1 MNLSDNDIKR
11 KIREILVLH
20 QSQKDEDA
28 VYILD
33 ELIQLLNSTSPI
45 VEGLFSQ
52 TIDLKVFYLLAG
64 DIYTNVGDDQKALTA
79 YKRYHYWLQQVTPH
93 TSMVKKNC
101 VVVYSYRSYGEY
113 FLEDLINKT
122 ITCSSPSVMNDPFDS
137 VLSFWSKQKNLDSL
151 TKMRNNSRAY
161 SKSCDYYRIRSFVA
175 NRETYDT
182 DDTLLNNIRM
192 WSFYADDHKG
202 LCVKYRLSKRF
213 ISPSKPWDNLEEDN
227 FSYNILRIYPVT
239 YTDDYSLKDLKTVD
253 STKMVCMKH
262 SSWKDEKEVR
272 LISYNTNCE
281 EKWYAEPLRYS
292 QIEEIIFGYRC
303 TNEHKSTIYKL
314 ANALYG
320 NIQFYEMYINEKN
333 SLYTM
338 MKKEYIPD
346 L

>member
-11 KIREILVLH
+11 IIREIQVLH
-20 QSQKDEDA
+20 QSQKDEEA
-28 VYILD
+28 VSILD
-33 ELIQLLNSTSPI
+33 EIIQPINSLSPF
-45 VEGLFSQ
+45 VEGLLYQSFA
-52 TIDLKVFYLLAG
+52 LKDFYFLAG
-64 DIYTNVGDDQKALTA
+64 DIYTNVGDDQKSLSA
-79 YKRYHYWLQQVTPH
+79 YKRYHYWVQQIAPH
-93 TSMVKKNC
+93 NSMANKNS
-101 VVVYSYRSYGEY
+101 VIVYSYRSYGEY

-137 VLSFWSKQKNLDSL
+137 ILTFWSKQDNLDNL
-151 TKMRNNSRAY
+151 TKTRKNSVAY
-161 SKSCDYYRIRSFVA
+161 SESFNYYRIRSFVA

-213 ISPSKPWDNLEEDN
+213 ISPQKPWDNLEDDN
-227 FSYNILRIYPVT
+227 FCYNILRLYPVT
-239 YTDDYSLKDLKTVD
+239 YTDYYSLKDLKTVD
-253 STKMVCMKH
+253 STNMVCMKH
-262 SSWKDEKEVR
+262 SSWIDEKEVR
-272 LISYNTNCE
+272 LISYNTNSE
-281 EKWYAEPLRYS
+281 EKWYAEPLSDS

-303 TNEHKSTIYKL
+303 TNEHKNTIYKL
-314 ANALYG
+314 ANTLYG

-333 SLYTM
+333 SFYTM

>member
-1 MNLSDNDIKR
+1 MNLPDKDIKR
-11 KIREILVLH
+11 MIREIQLLY
-20 QSQKDEDA
+20 QSQKDEEA
-28 VYILD
+28 VSILD
-33 ELIQLLNSTSPI
+33 ELIQLLNSLSPI
-45 VEGLFSQ
+45 VEGLLSQ
-52 TIDLKVFYLLAG
+52 IALIKFYLLAG
-64 DIYTNVGDDQKALTA
+64 DVYTNIGDDEKALSA

-93 TSMVKKNC
+93 TSMAKKNS

-113 FLEDLINKT
+113 FLNDLINKT

-137 VLSFWSKQKNLDSL
+137 VLSFWSKQNNLDSL
-151 TKMRNNSRAY
+151 TKLRNNSRAY

-182 DDTLLNNIRM
+182 DDTLINNTRM
-192 WSFYADDHKG
+192 WSFYADGHKG

-213 ISPSKPWDNLEEDN
+213 ISPSKPWDNMDDEN
-227 FSYNILRIYPVT
+227 FSYNILRIYPVIYT
-239 YTDDYSLKDLKTVD
+239 TDDYSLKDLKTVD

-272 LISYNTNCE
+272 LISYNINCE
-281 EKWYAEPLRYS
+281 EKWYSEPLGDS

-303 TNEHKSTIYKL
+303 TNEHKSTIFKL
-314 ANALYG
+314 ANTLYG
-320 NIQFYEMYINEKN
+320 NIRFYEMYINEKN

-338 MKKEYIPD
+338 MKREYIP

>member
-1 MNLSDNDIKR
+1 MNLSDNDIKK
-11 KIREILVLH
+11 KIQEIQDFH
-20 QSQKDEDA
+20 QSQKDEEA
-28 VYILD
+28 VIILD
-33 ELIQLLNSTSPI
+33 ELIQQLNSLSPI
-45 VEGLFSQ
+45 IESFLGQ
-52 TIDLKVFYLLAG
+52 TVLIKFYLLAG
-64 DIYTNVGDDQKALTA
+64 DVYTNVGDDQKALTA
-79 YKRYHYWLQQVTPH
+79 YKRYHYWLQQVAPH
-93 TSMVKKNC
+93 TSMANNNC

-137 VLSFWSKQKNLDSL
+137 VLSFWSKQNNLDTL

-182 DDTLLNNIRM
+182 DDTLLKNTRM
-192 WSFYADDHKG
+192 WSFYADGHKG

-213 ISPSKPWDNLEEDN
+213 ISPSKPWDNLEDDN

-239 YTDDYSLKDLKTVD
+239 YTTDDYSLKDLKTVD

-262 SSWKDEKEVR
+262 SSWNDEKEVR

-281 EKWYAEPLRYS
+281 EKWYPEPLDDS
-292 QIEEIIFGYRC
+292 LIEEIIFGYRC
-303 TNEHKSTIYKL
+303 TKAHKINIYRI
-314 ANALYG
+314 ANLLYS
-320 NIQFYEMYINEKN
+320 NIKFSEMYINEKE
-333 SLYTM
+333 SFYTM
-338 MKKEYIPD
+338 MKKDYIPD